1 MADVRRL
8 DRRDQA
14 RHSPGSIGPDTGTG
28 KGRRNDGSAHSRA
41 DQEHAAQEAL
51 RRALQGRR
59 GAGEDRRAP
68 AAPSGI
74 HDRPGEEGR
83 AVRVRPAGRGRR
95 QDSRRRPHYPARGQR
110 PGGAR
115 DRRGRSLRRQ
125 WITQLRAARVDG
137 DGRLARHQGE
147 FFRPVARAGVG
158 RRHESEVRA
167 METVGFVG
175 VGKIGMPICENLIK
189 SGYRVLGYRR
199 GSLAEFEKIGGVAAR
214 SPAEIGAEAEIVF
227 SCLPSSQ
234 ALDEVVQGANGL
246 VKSARPGQIIVE
258 LGSHPVPDKERH
270 VAPLAAQGGRFLD
283 GEVRGPRGMVAARK
297 AVIYLAGDKDACTKA
312 EPFIRGFADSCLYF
326 GPFGAASRVKL
337 VNNLLVAIHIAA
349 TAEAMALGLKAGV
362 DVELMIK
369 AIAGGSGGS
378 TQFGI
383 RAPWMAQRRFLPPQ
397 GTAPALQHYFDMIG
411 EFADSVGVATPL
423 LDRAVDLYDKFIQ
436 MGLGEKDVAAMVDV
450 IGALPRRKARD

>member
-1 MADVRRL
+1 
-8 DRRDQA
+8 
-14 RHSPGSIGPDTGTG
+14 
-28 KGRRNDGSAHSRA
+28 
-41 DQEHAAQEAL
+41 
-51 RRALQGRR
+51 
-59 GAGEDRRAP
+59 
-68 AAPSGI
+68 
-74 HDRPGEEGR
+74 
-83 AVRVRPAGRGRR
+83 
-95 QDSRRRPHYPARGQR
+95 
-110 PGGAR
+110 
-115 DRRGRSLRRQ
+115 
-125 WITQLRAARVDG
+125 
-137 DGRLARHQGE
+137 
-147 FFRPVARAGVG
+147 
-158 RRHESEVRA
+158 

-175 VGKIGMPICENLIK
+175 VGKIGLPICENLIK

-199 GSLAEFEKIGGVAAR
+199 GSLAEFEKIGGVGAR

-246 VKSARPGQIIVE
+246 IKSARAGQIIVE

-270 VAPLAAQGGRFLD
+270 VAPLAAKGARFLD
-283 GEVRGPRGMVAARK
+283 GEVSGTPGMVSARK
-297 AVIYLAGDKDACTKA
+297 AVIYLAGDKDACAKA
-312 EPFIRGFADSCLYF
+312 ERHVRGFADSCLYF

-383 RAPWMAQRRFLPPQ
+383 RAPWMAQRRFLPAQ

-423 LDRAVDLYDKFIQ
+423 LDRSVELYDKFIQ
-436 MGLGEKDVAAMVDV
+436 MGLGEQDVAAMVDV